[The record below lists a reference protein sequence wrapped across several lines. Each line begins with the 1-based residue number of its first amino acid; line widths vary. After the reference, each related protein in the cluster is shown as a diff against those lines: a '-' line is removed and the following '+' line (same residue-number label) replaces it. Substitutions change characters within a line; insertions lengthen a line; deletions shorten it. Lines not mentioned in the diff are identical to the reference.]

1 MKHILICNKVHFSQ
15 PEGSKEETS
24 KVARFRIRR
33 LKLRMM
39 ITWWRKA
46 EDKDL

>member
-1 MKHILICNKVHFSQ
+1 MQDIVICNKIQFSQ

-33 LKLRMM
+33 LKVRMV
-39 ITWWRKA
+39 IR
-46 EDKDL
+46 